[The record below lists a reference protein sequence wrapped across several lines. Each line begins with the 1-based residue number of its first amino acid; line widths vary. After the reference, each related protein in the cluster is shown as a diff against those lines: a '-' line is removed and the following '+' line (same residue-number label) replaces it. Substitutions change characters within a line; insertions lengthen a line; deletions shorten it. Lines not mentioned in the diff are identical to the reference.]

1 MKAFVTG
8 GTGFIGSHLVDRL
21 LRQDGNEVRCL
32 VRSNEKWLKGKPFTP
47 VKGDLHDLPT
57 LKEAMKGVDVVFHNA
72 GVVKARDTR
81 DFERSNVE
89 ATENILRI
97 AKKAGVPK
105 IVVLSSL
112 AAAGPSNGTP
122 IDETAPMNP
131 ASRYGMSKK
140 RMEEMIHRTASDEDS
155 ITVLRPAAV
164 YGPREEDIYTFF
176 KTAAR
181 GICPIIGDGHTQKV
195 SLVHVDDVVDAILA
209 ASTYQHR
216 GVETF
221 FVGSERG
228 YSWDEIKDAT
238 ALALGR
244 RLTTIRI
251 APGLVRNV
259 GSIMEDIGGLFGRY
273 PVINRDKANE
283 LVLEWN
289 CSVDKAV
296 RLLGYRQKVG
306 LHQGIESTIQWYR
319 NHNWL

>member
-21 LRQDGNEVRCL
+21 LRQESNEVRCL
-32 VRSNEKWLKGKPFTP
+32 VRSNEKWLKGKLYTP
-47 VKGDLHDLPT
+47 VRGDLHDLPA
-57 LKEAMKGVDVVFHNA
+57 LKEAIKGVDVVFHNA

-81 DFERSNVE
+81 DFERANVE

-97 AKKAGVPK
+97 ARKCGVPK

-112 AAAGPSNGTP
+112 AAAGPSHGTP
-122 IDETAPMNP
+122 IDESAPMKP
-131 ASRYGMSKK
+131 VSRYGLSKL
-140 RMEEMIHRTASDEDS
+140 RMEEMIGRFATDDDS

-176 KTAAR
+176 KTASR
-181 GICPIIGDGHTQKV
+181 GFCPIIGDGRIQKV
-195 SLVHVDDVVDAILA
+195 SLVHVDDVVDAILS
-209 ASTYQHR
+209 ASAYQHR
-216 GVETF
+216 GVDTF
-221 FVGSERG
+221 FIGSERG
-228 YSWDEIKDAT
+228 YSWNEIKEAT
-238 ALALGR
+238 AKALGR
-244 RLTTIRI
+244 KLTTIPI
-251 APGLVRNV
+251 SAGIVRSA
-259 GSIMEDIGGLFGRY
+259 GSLIEDIGGLFGRY

-296 RLLGYRQKVG
+296 RLLGYRQQVG
-306 LHQGIESTIQWYR
+306 LHQGIEHTIQWYR